1 MIEGWSSQAFDDAFQ
16 PIQEFEIQCARDRDR
31 VVAEESGFGLRTSGS
46 IAASSGSSFK
56 PN

>member
-1 MIEGWSSQAFDDAFQ
+1 MIESWRRQAFDDAFP